1 MEKLNF
7 EEFKKAIVDGV
18 KGFLPENFDLGEIK
32 LSVVTKNNN
41 MKLTGLTIMRRD
53 SIIAPTIYLEAF
65 YQKYYEQDAELG
77 EIMREIV
84 KLRMENEGPADFDVE
99 QIRDLESCKDKIFP
113 RLLGT
118 QWNEGL
124 LNERPHMLIA
134 GDLAVTFAIEIG
146 ECLDGSM
153 SIPIH
158 NRIAAEWNVT
168 ADELYDIALS
178 NLEKADCGVVMSMK
192 ELLRE
197 GMINRLLIKFGG
209 DRKLAEDYYDNVMM
223 LDNDMYVITNKKKT
237 NGACMVLDPKTIQ
250 KVIDMVGSDFYILP
264 SSIHECIVLSSD
276 YGNADELKEIVMQVN
291 EEQVDVPERLSDGVY
306 RYTPEEGLV
315 RATY

>member
-1 MEKLNF
+1 MEKMSF
-7 EEFKKAIVDGV
+7 EEFKQAIVDGV

-65 YQKYYEQDAELG
+65 YQKYYEHDAELG

-99 QIRDLESCKDKIFP
+99 QIRNLESCKDKIFP
-113 RLLGT
+113 RLIGT

-178 NLEKADCGVVMSMK
+178 NLENADCGVVVSMK

-197 GMINRLLIKFGG
+197 RAIAKLQMKFG
-209 DRKLAEDYYDNVMM
+209 DRKLAENYYDNVMM
-223 LDNDMYVITNKKKT
+223 LDNDMYIVTNKKKT
-237 NGACMVLDPKTIQ
+237 NGACMVLDPRTIQ
-250 KVIDMVGSDFYILP
+250 RVIDMVGPDFYVLP
-264 SSIHECIVLSSD
+264 SSIHECIVLAWD
-276 YGNADELKEIVMQVN
+276 YGSADELKEIVMQVN
-291 EEQVDVPERLSDGVY
+291 EEQVDVPERLSDSVY
-306 RYTPEEGLV
+306 RYTPETGLV
-315 RATY
+315 KAED

>member
-1 MEKLNF
+1 
-7 EEFKKAIVDGV
+7 
-18 KGFLPENFDLGEIK
+18 
-32 LSVVTKNNN
+32 
-41 MKLTGLTIMRRD
+41 
-53 SIIAPTIYLEAF
+53 
-65 YQKYYEQDAELG
+65 
-77 EIMREIV
+77 
-84 KLRMENEGPADFDVE
+84 
-99 QIRDLESCKDKIFP
+99 
-113 RLLGT
+113 
-118 QWNEGL
+118 
-124 LNERPHMLIA
+124 
-134 GDLAVTFAIEIG
+134 
-146 ECLDGSM
+146 M

-197 GMINRLLIKFGG
+197 GMINRLMIKFGG

-223 LDNDMYVITNKKKT
+223 LDNDMYVVTNKKKT

>member
-1 MEKLNF
+1 MEKMNF
-7 EEFKKAIVDGV
+7 EEFKQAIVDGV

-65 YQKYYEQDAELG
+65 YQKYYEYDAELG

-99 QIRDLESCKDKIFP
+99 QIRDLESSKDKIFP
-113 RLLGT
+113 RLIGT

-134 GDLAVTFAIEIG
+134 RDLAVTFAIELG
-146 ECLDGSM
+146 ECRDGSM

-209 DRKLAEDYYDNVMM
+209 DRKIAEDYYDNVMM

-237 NGACMVLDPKTIQ
+237 NGACMVLDQKTIQ
-250 KVIDMVGSDFYILP
+250 KVIDMVGADFYILP
-264 SSIHECIVLSSD
+264 SSIHECIVLPSD

-291 EEQVDVPERLSDGVY
+291 EEQVDVSERLSDGVY

-315 RATY
+315 RAAY

>member
-1 MEKLNF
+1 MEKMSF
-7 EEFKKAIVDGV
+7 EEFKQAIVDGV

-53 SIIAPTIYLEAF
+53 SIIAPTIYLEAY
-65 YQKYYEQDAELG
+65 YQKYYEDDAELSG
-77 EIMREIV
+77 IMKEIV
-84 KLRMENEGPADFDVE
+84 KLRMENEEPADFDVE
-99 QIRDLESCKDKIFP
+99 QIRDLESCKDKILP
-113 RLLGT
+113 RLIGT

-197 GMINRLLIKFGG
+197 GMINRLMIKFGG

-223 LDNDMYVITNKKKT
+223 LDNDMYVVTNKKKT

-291 EEQVDVPERLSDGVY
+291 EEQVDVSERLSDGVY

-315 RATY
+315 RAAY